1 MSIDEATA
9 AEWDALNRAALLTP
23 RYVAAG
29 EPQRAAEP
37 EKVDM
42 VNKPSHYNRGGMECI
57 DYIEQQLS
65 PEAFKG
71 YLEGNMIKYMHRHK
85 YKNGMEDLSKSQWYL
100 TRLYMTLSGER
111 NT

>member
-1 MSIDEATA
+1 MSIDNATA
-9 AEWDALNRAALLTP
+9 AEWDALNRAALMTP
-23 RYVAAG
+23 RYVNAA
-29 EPQRAAEP
+29 AP
-37 EKVDM
+37 EQDDV
-42 VNKPSHYNRGGMECI
+42 VNNPSHYNKGGMECI

-85 YKNGMEDLSKSQWYL
+85 YKNGLEDLKKAQWYL
-100 TRLYMTLSGER
+100 QRLTKATSMER

>member
-1 MSIDEATA
+1 MSIDNATA
-9 AEWDALNRAALLTP
+9 AEWDALNRAALMTP
-23 RYVAAG
+23 RYVNADV
-29 EPQRAAEP
+29 PKQDD
-37 EKVDM
+37 V
-42 VNKPSHYNRGGMECI
+42 VNNPSHYNKGGMECI

-85 YKNGMEDLSKSQWYL
+85 YKNGLEDLKKAQWYL
-100 TRLYMTLSGER
+100 QRLTMATSQER

>member
-1 MSIDEATA
+1 MSIDNATA
-9 AEWDALNRAALLTP
+9 AEWDALNRAALMTP
-23 RYVAAG
+23 RYVNADA
-29 EPQRAAEP
+29 PKQDD
-37 EKVDM
+37 V
-42 VNKPSHYNRGGMECI
+42 VNNPSHYNKGGMECI

-85 YKNGMEDLSKSQWYL
+85 YKNGLEDLKKAQWYL
-100 TRLYMTLSGER
+100 QRLTKATSMER

>member
-9 AEWDALNRAALLTP
+9 AEWDALNRAALMTP
-23 RYVAAG
+23 TYITEKAKDVK
-29 EPQRAAEP
+29 

>member
-1 MSIDEATA
+1 MSIDNATA
-9 AEWDALNRAALLTP
+9 AEWDTLNRAALMTP
-23 RYVAAG
+23 RYVNAAA
-29 EPQRAAEP
+29 PTQDD
-37 EKVDM
+37 V
-42 VNKPSHYNRGGMECI
+42 VNNPSHYNKGGMECI

-85 YKNGMEDLSKSQWYL
+85 YKNGLEDLKKAQWYL
-100 TRLYMTLSGER
+100 QRLAKATSMER

>member
-1 MSIDEATA
+1 MSIDNATA
-9 AEWDALNRAALLTP
+9 AEWDALNRAALMTP
-23 RYVAAG
+23 RYVNADT
-29 EPQRAAEP
+29 PKQDD
-37 EKVDM
+37 V
-42 VNKPSHYNRGGMECI
+42 VNNPSHYNKGGMECI

-85 YKNGMEDLSKSQWYL
+85 YKNGLEDLKKAQWYL
-100 TRLYMTLSGER
+100 QRLTKATSMER

>member
-1 MSIDEATA
+1 MSIDNATA
-9 AEWDALNRAALLTP
+9 AEWDALNRSALMTP
-23 RYVAAG
+23 RYVNADV
-29 EPQRAAEP
+29 PKQDD
-37 EKVDM
+37 V
-42 VNKPSHYNRGGMECI
+42 VNNPSHYNKGGMECI

-85 YKNGMEDLSKSQWYL
+85 YKNGLEDLKKAQWYL
-100 TRLYMTLSGER
+100 QRLAKTTSMER

>member
-1 MSIDEATA
+1 MSIDNATA
-9 AEWDALNRAALLTP
+9 AEWDALNRAALMTP
-23 RYVAAG
+23 RYVNADA
-29 EPQRAAEP
+29 PKQDD
-37 EKVDM
+37 V
-42 VNKPSHYNRGGMECI
+42 VNNPSHYNKGGVECI

-85 YKNGMEDLSKSQWYL
+85 YKNGLEDLKKAQWYL
-100 TRLYMTLSGER
+100 ERLTKTTSMER